1 MTGEQLHDHLDEI
14 DRIHGLYSP
23 VALGFAAALACGA
36 FTFLLG
42 GGPVEM
48 LFAFFAGQDLETLS
62 ATN

>member
-36 FTFLLG
+36 FTFFCLAEGPWKCCLL
-42 GGPVEM
+42 
-48 LFAFFAGQDLETLS
+48 FAGQDLETLS
-62 ATN
+62 AAN